1 MTTYTSR
8 DGDVIDAVCRAF
20 YGREAGAVEA
30 VLEANP
36 GLAEL
41 GPVLPAGTK
50 VTLPDLP
57 RPLETIETVKLW
69 D

>member
-1 MTTYTSR
+1 MTTYTTK
-8 DGDVIDAVCRAF
+8 DNDVMDDVCRAF
-20 YGREAGAVEA
+20 YGREAGA
-30 VLEANP
+30 
-36 GLAEL
+36 
-41 GPVLPAGTK
+41 K